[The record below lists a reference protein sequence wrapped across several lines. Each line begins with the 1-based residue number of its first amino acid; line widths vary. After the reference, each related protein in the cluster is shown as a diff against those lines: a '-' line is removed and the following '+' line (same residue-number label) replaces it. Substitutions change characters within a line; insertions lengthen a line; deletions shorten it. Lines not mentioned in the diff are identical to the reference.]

1 MVSIKQTKNIQE
13 DINLFLISDEF
24 LNTRT
29 LFFFSIVHKSKM
41 ESLSPILTK
50 LSYEIAVYSVLE
62 DLLSIY
68 KLKQDQDYHQLLLLI
83 DIEFEDFIDSD
94 DIEILL
100 LSKLCEIED
109 EATLMS
115 KVIEVINV
123 LAATPDSV
131 LRPYQQPFITSK

>member
-1 MVSIKQTKNIQE
+1 
-13 DINLFLISDEF
+13 
-24 LNTRT
+24 
-29 LFFFSIVHKSKM
+29 M

-50 LSYEIAVYSVLE
+50 LSFEIACYHVLE
-62 DLLSIY
+62 DLLGIY
-68 KLKQDQDYHQLLLLI
+68 KLKQNQDHIQLLLLI
-83 DIEFEDFIDSD
+83 DIDFEDFSESD

-123 LAATPDSV
+123 LAATPDSI
-131 LRPYQQPFITSK
+131 LRPYQQPFITSKYEGILFSNILFPLF

>member
-1 MVSIKQTKNIQE
+1 
-13 DINLFLISDEF
+13 
-24 LNTRT
+24 
-29 LFFFSIVHKSKM
+29 M

-83 DIEFEDFIDSD
+83 NIEFEDFSDSD
-94 DIEILL
+94 NIEILL
-100 LSKLCEIED
+100 LKKLCEIED